1 MWQMSLL
8 PSGAMT
14 ENTAFVIRQGIE
26 MMRLTGVGYTTAAQR
41 AG

>member
-8 PSGAMT
+8 PLGTMT

-26 MMRLTGVGYTTAAQR
+26 MMHLTGVGYTTAAQR